1 MKVFKVIGIAII
13 AMIAG
18 FFIWAIF
25 LPSEVK
31 VEKKVVINASIEK
44 VFGAVNDFKQWQK
57 WSPWADTNFVIQF
70 TDITAGLGAK
80 ITWQSDR
87 HGIGEM
93 TTVEWIENKFIRN
106 EIFYPKTKSKSSI
119 LIHLNKLETGVEVT
133 ISTENKGYSYPF
145 GRFAALLIQRGLNSS
160 FEKGLLKLKAFV
172 ENKDFVV
179 TSSKITVEVI
189 GCEPR
194 MYLAITDSGTEE
206 TMPTKFKEHTQEI
219 DAFMNKN
226 KIESCGFPISFW
238 YAYNP
243 NSYSHFAVAV
253 PISKHYKTS
262 GNIKLLEMPATKAA
276 FVTYI
281 GNPNG
286 SYLAWNTL
294 DKYCSDNNLKD
305 NGAPWEEYIIA
316 IKQNADSSQW
326 VTNIYK
332 PVK

>member
-1 MKVFKVIGIAII
+1 MKVFKIIGIAIA

-18 FFIWAIF
+18 FFVWAIF
-25 LPSEVK
+25 LPSEIK
-31 VEKKVVINASIEK
+31 VEKKVLINASVEK
-44 VFGAVNDFKQWQK
+44 VFGAVNDFKQWQQ

-80 ITWQSDR
+80 VTWQSDR

-93 TTVEWIENKFIRN
+93 TTVEWVENEYVRN

-119 LIHLNKLETGVEVT
+119 LIKLNKVDNGIEVV

-145 GRFAALLIQRGLNSS
+145 GRFAALLIQRGLNDS
-160 FEKGLLKLKAFV
+160 FEKGLKRLKAFV
-172 ENKDFVV
+172 ENKDFIV
-179 TSSKITVEVI
+179 TSSKITVEVV

-194 MYLAITDSGTEE
+194 MYLAITDSGTTE
-206 TMPTKFKEHTQEI
+206 TMPSQIQAHNDEI
-219 DAFMNKN
+219 DAFMKKN

-243 NSYSHFAVAV
+243 ASISKYAVAV
-253 PISKHYKTS
+253 PITKQYKTT
-262 GNIKLLEMPATKAA
+262 GNIKLLQMPATKVA
-276 FVTYI
+276 FVTYN

-286 SYLAWNTL
+286 SYVAWNTL
-294 DKYCSDNNLKD
+294 DKYCLDNNFKD

-316 IKQNADSSQW
+316 VKQNTDSAQW

-332 PVK
+332 PIK